1 MNNES
6 KSNKL
11 NEIFTSLKFNEYQ
24 NYKKNKTSYNNSPKY
39 KIINLTKTCTKSA
52 SLNDIFTQ
60 KDLIEKKLIGHLYLK
75 ELENSK
81 IKNNKYFFMGSDREL
96 NKLSFEKYTNYLWKN
111 SCNGSKEIQEKNKNI
126 FFKRTSMLP
135 YLYRNLHKK
144 KMAKKIKN
152 IISKSNKEFF
162 HSNLHRF
169 KMNSSYDN
177 KSPEH
182 FSDDISFHQINI
194 FKKSIFNINKNLA
207 DKNENNIHEINRPN
221 NNSGNKEN
229 IGNSFLI
236 NKTGKNEYQIT
247 LKKNNSQL
255 FLKNMNNNE
264 KYSYRKFGFL
274 NKNKFM
280 KNNYFKEKKRPDIKK
295 ISLDLIN
302 HNKISKEHM
311 LNHNN
316 ALLDYGKDNMNSIKI
331 NHDNIKPLI
340 KDEKNYK
347 KINNVIIIKDKND
360 GIINNSSKPIIM
372 KCQNNKGGISALINK
387 NKGFGKENMEKNY
400 LIDEDEDDEID
411 KMFNTNQINFFKFRK
426 DIKEEP
432 DLEEEID

>member
-11 NEIFTSLKFNEYQ
+11 NEIFSSLKFNENQ

-39 KIINLTKTCTKSA
+39 NIIHLTKTCTKSA

-81 IKNNKYFFMGSDREL
+81 NKNHKYFFIGSNSEL
-96 NKLSFEKYTNYLWKN
+96 NKLSFERYTNYLWKN
-111 SCNGSKEIQEKNKNI
+111 SYNGSNEIQEKNKNI
-126 FFKRTSMLP
+126 FYKRTSMLP

-144 KMAKKIKN
+144 KIAKKLKN
-152 IISKSNKEFF
+152 IFSKSNKEFF
-162 HSNLHRF
+162 HSNLHKL

-182 FSDDISFHQINI
+182 FNDDISFHQFNI
-194 FKKSIFNINKNLA
+194 FKKSNINKILA
-207 DKNENNIHEINRPN
+207 DKNDVNIHKINRQK
-221 NNSGNKEN
+221 NNSENKEN
-229 IGNSFLI
+229 TGNSFII

-255 FLKNMNNNE
+255 FLKNLNNND

-274 NKNKFM
+274 NKNQFM
-280 KNNYFKEKKRPDIKK
+280 KSNYFKENKRPDIKK

-302 HNKISKEHM
+302 HNKISKEHIF
-311 LNHNN
+311 NNNN
-316 ALLDYGKDNMNSIKI
+316 ALLDYGKDDMNSIKI
-331 NHDNIKPLI
+331 NHINNKPLI

-347 KINNVIIIKDKND
+347 KINNIKDKND
-360 GIINNSSKPIIM
+360 GVINNSSKPIIM
-372 KCQNNKGGISALINK
+372 KSQNNKEGILSLINK
-387 NKGFGKENMEKNY
+387 NKGFGKESMEENY
-400 LIDEDEDDEID
+400 LFDEDKDDEID
-411 KMFNTNQINFFKFRK
+411 KIFNTNQINFFKFRK